1 MDSGGANSSGQ
12 VASNDFCIKASS
24 VRLPFLAAGLVN
36 SAVSV
41 LLAQLSTRFFELALL
56 DVHSNLNTS
65 TSSKKG
71 DEAPHSV
78 SSQST
83 DEADEVVITK
93 PEPAECATQSKQPNL
108 SFQSADPAAATTRTV
123 NPGNPELSTN
133 TTSPPIQL
141 LRVKEEMD
149 CALSAFLTNSTL
161 EPLRVPGQPVMGMSG
176 TTATTNPSLNM
187 TGGTFEMTN
196 ANLSVPTT
204 SRVTT
209 VDFMHRYYC
218 NHPGCGKVF
227 FSRSS
232 FVHHKESHGVV
243 KPFRCSFTGCTMCF
257 ANQAL
262 LLAHLCTHDPSRLR
276 NQYACSYPECGKVF
290 ICHDR
295 LLEHIRIHTGER
307 PYVCDY
313 PGCSYRFARRGN
325 LFAHKR
331 VHLDKTQRRQYHCI
345 QPGCGKTFLYMR
357 SLTEHMNVHMG
368 ERPYACDFPNCG
380 KRFTSKSY
388 LHAHRRIHLR
398 APSTSNYHLPQDSG
412 FNLTPVPITVTV
424 PVPPNSQPSAVTFPP
439 VSQSDTFVMSYPCY
453 PDHPM

>member
-1 MDSGGANSSGQ
+1 MDSGAPSSPSEKT
-12 VASNDFCIKASS
+12 VLNDYCIHASS

-56 DVHSNLNTS
+56 DVQPTLSGTA
-65 TSSKKG
+65 
-71 DEAPHSV
+71 DAREEAPHSV

-83 DEADEVVITK
+83 GDADEIVLTK
-93 PEPAECATQSKQPNL
+93 PEPVECVTQTGHPNVTAQAVNATNAEIP
-108 SFQSADPAAATTRTV
+108 
-123 NPGNPELSTN
+123 
-133 TTSPPIQL
+133 TTSPVQL

-161 EPLRVPGQPVMGMSG
+161 EPLRLPGQPISG
-176 TTATTNPSLNM
+176 IGATTATTTATSAGTFDITNPSL
-187 TGGTFEMTN
+187 TTP
-196 ANLSVPTT
+196 AT
-204 SRVTT
+204 SRMTT

-243 KPFRCSFTGCTMCF
+243 KPFRCSFTGCNMTF

-276 NQYACSYPECGKVF
+276 NQYACNYPECGKVF

-398 APSTSNYHLPQDSG
+398 SPSTSTYHLPQDSG

-424 PVPPNSQPSAVTFPP
+424 PVPPNSQPNTVTFPP
-439 VSQSDTFVMSYPCY
+439 ASQSDTFVMSYPCY

>member
-1 MDSGGANSSGQ
+1 MDSGETKSSGQ
-12 VASNDFCIKASS
+12 VVPNDFSIKASS
-24 VRLPFLAAGLVN
+24 VRLPLLAAGLVN

-56 DVHSNLNTS
+56 DVHSNLSNTVVS
-65 TSSKKG
+65 NKKG
-71 DEAPHSV
+71 EEAPQSV

-83 DEADEVVITK
+83 DEADEVVLAK
-93 PEPAECATQSKQPNL
+93 PEPAECVIQTRQP
-108 SFQSADPAAATTRTV
+108 TV
-123 NPGNPELSTN
+123 ALQTAVANSGNAELST
-133 TTSPPIQL
+133 TTTPPVQL

-161 EPLRVPGQPVMGMSG
+161 EPLRVPSQSVFGVP
-176 TTATTNPSLNM
+176 TTSTCSNVT
-187 TGGTFEMTN
+187 GTFEMTN
-196 ANLSVPTT
+196 TSMSTPTT

-257 ANQAL
+257 SNQAL

-276 NQYACSYPECGKVF
+276 NQYACNYPECGKVF

-313 PGCSYRFARRGN
+313 PGCSHRFARRGN

-398 APSTSNYHLPQDSG
+398 APSTSNYHLPQDGG

-424 PVPPNSQPSAVTFPP
+424 PVPSSSQPNSVTFPP
-439 VSQSDTFVMSYPCY
+439 SVSQSDTFIMSYPCY
-453 PDHPM
+453 PEHPM